1 MPLKDPIGE
10 LLFQMK
16 QQKFEVRIVSIE
28 HIPDLQNAIEQHYRQ
43 GFFSAD
49 LYNEWI
55 AKFEFAL
62 LKDLPNA
69 RSILIIAAPQPQFQ
83 VTFFWNGESHSVIIP
98 PNYLCYSDRLAE
110 NILSRIL
117 GREKYAAA
125 NNLLPKKLL
134 AARSGMAKYGKNNL
148 VYVPGMGTFHRLII
162 FYSDL
167 QYPEHTWQEIQM
179 MEECRE
185 CEACLRGCP
194 TGAISSD
201 RFLLHA
207 ERCISFSNERA
218 GDFPAWIKSSMHN
231 ALVGCLYC
239 QRICPLNK
247 PFAQWIEKKAEFSE
261 EETRL
266 LIEGAPQD
274 QLSATTIKK
283 IDELDC
289 LEYINLLGR
298 NLSALLRKR
307 GKL

>member
-1 MPLKDPIGE
+1 MPLKDLTGE
-10 LLFQMK
+10 LLSQLK

-28 HIPDLQNAIEQHYRQ
+28 HIHDLHNAIERHHEQ
-43 GFFSAD
+43 GIFSAD

-55 AKFEFAL
+55 AKFEFTPPE
-62 LKDLPNA
+62 KLPNA
-69 RSILIIAAPQPQFQ
+69 KSIIVVAAPQPQFQ
-83 VTFFWNGESHSVIIP
+83 LAFSWHGESHSVIIP

-125 NNLLPKKLL
+125 NNSLPKKLL

-148 VYVPGMGTFHRLII
+148 VYVPGMGSFHRLII
-162 FYSDL
+162 LYIDL
-167 QYPEHTWQEIQM
+167 PCPEHTWQEVQV

-185 CEACLRGCP
+185 CEACLKGCP

-201 RFLLHA
+201 RFLAYA
-207 ERCISFSNERA
+207 ERCISFYNERA
-218 GDFPAWIKSSMHN
+218 GDFPEWIKPSMHN

-239 QRICPLNK
+239 QRACPLNK
-247 PFAQWIEKKAEFSE
+247 PFVQWIEKKAEFSE

-266 LIEGAPQD
+266 LMEGAPQD
-274 QLSATTIKK
+274 KFAPSTVKK
-283 IDELDC
+283 IEELDC
-289 LEYINLLGR
+289 LEYINVLGR